1 MVEFEELRL
10 RLLDSEKPIENLKEA
25 LAIDSLKAEVEVLEK
40 ESAAPD
46 FWDDMENSQKVM
58 QKIGSLKAKVTGY
71 ESLKSDYEDALVM
84 IELADE
90 EGDLFLLDDCTA
102 SVKDIETRVEDMT
115 LSTLLSGEFDGKNAL
130 LTFHAGA
137 GGTEAQDWA
146 EMLFRM
152 YNRWGERHGYKVST
166 LDYLDGDVAGIKS
179 ATILV
184 EGENAYGYLKG
195 EMGIHRLVRVSP
207 FDSSGRRH
215 TSFASVEVMPE
226 IDDDVNVE
234 IREEDI
240 KMDVYRASGA
250 GGQKVN
256 KTSSAVRLTHVPTGI
271 VVSCQIERSQHQ
283 NREVAMRMLKSK
295 LVEIKER
302 ENLERI
308 EDIKGDQK
316 EIAWG
321 SQIRSYVF
329 MPYTL
334 AKDHRT
340 GFEMGNITAV
350 MDGDIDG
357 FINAYLKQ
365 KSAQEAEEKAE
376 A

>member
-1 MVEFEELRL
+1 MKFHSFLIKYGE
-10 RLLDSEKPIENLKEA
+10 
-25 LAIDSLKAEVEVLEK
+25 
-40 ESAAPD
+40 
-46 FWDDMENSQKVM
+46 
-58 QKIGSLKAKVTGY
+58 IGIKGKNRY
-71 ESLKSDYEDALVM
+71 IFEDALVRQ
-84 IELADE
+84 IRYALQGVD
-90 EGDLFLLDDCTA
+90 
-102 SVKDIETRVEDMT
+102 
-115 LSTLLSGEFDGKNAL
+115 GEFLVHKC
-130 LTFHAGA
+130 
-137 GGTEAQDWA
+137 
-146 EMLFRM
+146 
-152 YNRWGERHGYKVST
+152 HGRVYV
-166 LDYLDGDVAGIKS
+166 DCDGDYDFDETVESLQKVFGI
-179 ATILV
+179 V
-184 EGENAYGYLKG
+184 
-195 EMGIHRLVRVSP
+195 GICPVVRVP
-207 FDSSGRRH
+207 VAELEQLRKDVVAYVDEAYEEKNMTFKVDARRAKK
-215 TSFASVEVMPE
+215 SYPANSMEINCEVGEAILEAFPE
-226 IDDDVNVE
+226 MKVDVHKPELRINVE

-256 KTSSAVRLTHVPTGI
+256 KTSSAVRLTHIPTGI

>member
-1 MVEFEELRL
+1 ME
-10 RLLDSEKPIENLKEA
+10 
-25 LAIDSLKAEVEVLEK
+25 
-40 ESAAPD
+40 APD
-46 FWDDMENSQKVM
+46 FWDDAEVSQKKM
-58 QKIGSLKAKVTGY
+58 KELKSMKDDMEIYHSLESQMEDMETMIEMGY
-71 ESLKSDYEDALVM
+71 EENDPALIPEIQEM
-84 IELADE
+84 LDE
-90 EGDLFLLDDCTA
+90 FQ
-102 SVKDIETRVEDMT
+102 KDFDNIRIK
-115 LSTLLSGEFDGKNAL
+115 TLLSGEYDSENAIIKL
-130 LTFHAGA
+130 NAGA
-137 GGTEAQDWA
+137 GGTEACDWCG
-146 EMLFRM
+146 MLYRM
-152 YNRWGERHGYKVST
+152 YSRWADKKGFTLEV

-256 KTSSAVRLTHVPTGI
+256 KTSSAVRLTHIPTGI

-329 MPYTL
+329 MTYTL
-334 AKDHRT
+334 SKDHRT

>member
-90 EGDLFLLDDCTA
+90 EGDLSLLDDCTA

-256 KTSSAVRLTHVPTGI
+256 KTSSAVRLTHIPTGI

-365 KSAQEAEEKAE
+365 KSPE
-376 A
+376 